1 MAAVVV
7 VVGSNS
13 SSYFCFNSASIVII
27 YLVDV
32 SYADVIVIGKVVYL
46 LLC

>member
-7 VVGSNS
+7 VDIFVLIVLV
-13 SSYFCFNSASIVII
+13 FVII